1 MNPEIKDLIEISRY
15 YGKNTDYT
23 LAGGGNTSY
32 KDDAF
37 IWIKAS
43 GVSLASVGEKSFV
56 KLSREKLQHIIS
68 AAYSDRPM
76 ERETQVK
83 ADLLAAIDGIQQGR
97 PSVET
102 SMHEAIRYPF
112 VVHTHPARIN
122 GLLCAKHSKEAVFR
136 LFGETVL
143 YIEYTDPGY
152 ILFKKAKERI
162 DQYHETYGK
171 DPRIVFL
178 ENHGVFVS
186 GNSIGEIRKSYE
198 HIEKVLKVAN
208 NRILPAGDLPL
219 SEKITDVLP
228 AVRMLFTEYGSKVI
242 RIRHNKLIAIF
253 YSSRKAFEEVQFP
266 FAPDNIVY
274 ARSKYLYVDE
284 TGSPESIIS
293 AIRKRFRDFLN
304 EKGFMPVILLVRDLG
319 LIAVEDNWTSA
330 GIALDIFEDLMK
342 ISYYSQNFGGPRFL
356 SKKDIRFIE
365 TWEVENYRK
374 QLSAGTGNR
383 NRVDH
388 KIIIITGAAQ
398 GFGEGICRNLM
409 ENNANVVIADINVKK
424 GQALANEL
432 NSKGRKNRAFFIK
445 TDVSDAGSVQHL
457 MSATVAEF
465 GGLDVLV
472 SNAGILCAG
481 DLDEMDPETF
491 ERMTRINYNGYFL
504 CVKYAS
510 AILKGQ
516 ARYHDSYFTDIIQ
529 INSKSGLKGSN
540 RNFAYAGSKFG
551 GIGLTQSFA
560 LELIPWRIKV
570 NAICPG
576 NFFEGPL
583 WSDPETGLFVQYLRT
598 GKVPGAKTIADVKAH
613 YEKQVPAGRGCRVED
628 VMKAIFYVMEQEYE
642 TGQAL
647 PVTGGQEMLR

>member
-15 YGKNTDYT
+15 FGNNKEYAI
-23 LAGGGNTSY
+23 AGGGNTSY
-32 KDDAF
+32 KEDAF

-43 GVSLASVGEKSFV
+43 GVSLASVDENSFV
-56 KLSREKLQHIIS
+56 KLSREKLQRIIS
-68 AAYSDRPM
+68 ATYSDKPM

-83 ADLLAAIDGIQQGR
+83 ADLLAAIEGIQPGR

-102 SMHEAIRYPF
+102 SMHETIRYPF
-112 VVHTHPARIN
+112 VVHTHPTRIN
-122 GLLCAKHSKEAVFR
+122 GLLCAKHAKETVYR
-136 LFGETVL
+136 LFGETAL

-162 DQYHETYGK
+162 DQYQETCGK

-198 HIEKVLKVAN
+198 HIEKVLKAADK
-208 NRILPAGDLPL
+208 RILPAGDLPL
-219 SEKITDVLP
+219 SEKIMDVLP
-228 AVRMLFTEYGSKVI
+228 AVRMLFTETGSKVI
-242 RIRHNKLIAIF
+242 RIRHNKLIAN
-253 YSSRKAFEEVQFP
+253 YYASRKAFEEIQFP
-266 FAPDNIVY
+266 FAPDHIVY
-274 ARSKYLYVDE
+274 AKSKYLYVEE
-284 TGSPESIIS
+284 TGSPESIVS
-293 AIRKRFRDFLN
+293 AIQKKLRDYRK
-304 EKGFMPVILLVRDLG
+304 EKGFMPVIVLVKGLG

-330 GIALDIFEDLMK
+330 GIALDIFEDMMK
-342 ISYYSQNFGGPRFL
+342 ITYYSQNYGGPRFL

-374 QLSAGTGNR
+374 QLSAGTVKG

-432 NSKGRKNRAFFIK
+432 NSKGRKNRALFVK

-457 MSATVAEF
+457 MAATVAEL

-481 DLDEMDPETF
+481 DLDEMDAKTF

-510 AILKGQ
+510 AILKTQ

-540 RNFAYAGSKFG
+540 RNFTYAGSKFG

-560 LELIPWRIKV
+560 MELMPSRIKV
-570 NAICPG
+570 NAVCPG
-576 NFFEGPL
+576 NFFDGPL
-583 WSDPETGLFVQYLRT
+583 WSDPVNGLFVQYLKA
-598 GKVPGAKTIADVKAH
+598 GKVPGAKTTDDIKKH
-613 YEKQVPAGRGCRVED
+613 YEAQIPAGRGCSTED
-628 VMKAIFYVMEQEYE
+628 VMKALYYAIDQQYE
-642 TGQAL
+642 TGQAI
-647 PVTGGQEMLR
+647 PVTGGQVMLR

>member
-15 YGKNTDYT
+15 YGKNTDYAI
-23 LAGGGNTSY
+23 AGGGNTSY

-56 KLSREKLQHIIS
+56 KLSREKLQRIIS

-76 ERETQVK
+76 EREAQVK
-83 ADLLAAIDGIQQGR
+83 ADLLAAIEGSQPGR

-102 SMHEAIRYPF
+102 SMHEAIRYSF
-112 VVHTHPARIN
+112 VVHTHPTRVN
-122 GLLCAKHSKEAVFR
+122 GLLCAKHSKESVLR
-136 LFGETVL
+136 LFGETAL

-162 DQYHETYGK
+162 DLYHKTTGK

-178 ENHGVFVS
+178 ENHGVFIS
-186 GNSIGEIRKSYE
+186 GNTTGEIRKSYE
-198 HIEKVLKVAN
+198 YIEKILKKAN
-208 NRILPAGDLPL
+208 KKIIPAGDLPL
-219 SEKITDVLP
+219 SEKITGILP
-228 AVRMLFTEYGSKVI
+228 AVRMLFTETGSKVI
-242 RIRHNKLIAIF
+242 RIRHNKLIAS
-253 YSSRKAFEEVQFP
+253 YYGSRKEFEKVQFP

-274 ARSKYLYVDE
+274 AKSKYLYVEE

-293 AIRKRFRDFLN
+293 AIRKHLRDFLK
-304 EKGFMPVILLVRDLG
+304 EKGFMPVILLIKDIG

-330 GIALDIFEDLMK
+330 GIALDVFEDMMK
-342 ISYYSQNFGGPRFL
+342 IRYYNQNFGGPRFL

-365 TWEVENYRK
+365 SWEVENYRK
-374 QLSAGTGNR
+374 QLSAGTGNG

-409 ENNANVVIADINVKK
+409 ENNANVVIADINVEK
-424 GQALANEL
+424 GQALADEL
-432 NSKGRKNRAFFIK
+432 NSKGRKNRALFIK

-481 DLDEMDPETF
+481 DLDEMEPETF
-491 ERMTRINYNGYFL
+491 DRMTRINYNGYFL

-510 AILKGQ
+510 AILKTQ
-516 ARYHDSYFTDIIQ
+516 ARYHDTYFTDIIQ

-540 RNFAYAGSKFG
+540 RNFTYAGGKFG

-560 LELIPWRIKV
+560 MELMPCRIKV

-576 NFFEGPL
+576 NFFDGPL
-583 WSDPETGLFVQYLRT
+583 WSDPVNGLFIQYLKA
-598 GKVPGAKTIADVKAH
+598 GKVPGAKTIEDIKKH
-613 YEKQVPAGRGCRVED
+613 YEA
-628 VMKAIFYVMEQEYE
+628 
-642 TGQAL
+642 
-647 PVTGGQEMLR
+647 